1 MNRIKFFCFSVF
13 VEEIPVKP
21 IGCLLV
27 QILVHVPSDATI
39 LFHCLHYFL
48 HVQGQQI
55 PNVMPVFLELLLLV
69 EDTGMQLAGQDFEL
83 LGIIDGISFPSEF
96 QVVEVVGVGRV

>member
-13 VEEIPVKP
+13 VEEVPVKP

-27 QILVHVPSDATI
+27 QILMHVPSDVTI

-55 PNVMPVFLELLLLV
+55 PNVMPVFFELLLVV
-69 EDTGMQLAGQDFEL
+69 EDTGMQIAGQVFEL
-83 LGIIDGISFPSEF
+83 FGVIDGIPFPSEF